1 MLAAGLVAGDRASLG
16 RAITLVEST
25 AARDRADADRLLDL
39 VLPRTGGAIRLGVTG
54 VPGVGKSTFIE
65 SFGLMLC
72 EQGKKV
78 AVLAIDPSSPVHGG
92 SILGDKTRMAGLA
105 LHDGAFI
112 RPSPSGGSLGGTHA
126 RTREAIRLCEAAG
139 YDVVIVETVGV
150 GQSEVAVAS
159 MVDHFLVLLLPN
171 AGDDLQ
177 GIKKGIIE
185 LADVLA
191 ITKADL
197 DLAGARRSKRDYEA
211 ALRLLRHEVPFVGLV
226 SGVTRVGLPEL
237 WAAVLER
244 HSELVASGGLLKRR
258 AEQNVAW
265 FRAALTEAILAQALA
280 GPGVA
285 ERVKL
290 IEDEVREGRVVPS
303 VGGRKVIQAKTEST
317 KGSKQ

>member
-1 MLAAGLVAGDRASLG
+1 MLAAGVIAGDRASLG

-39 VLPRTGGAIRLGVTG
+39 VLPRTGGAVRLGVTG

-72 EQGKKV
+72 EQGRRV

-105 LHDGAFI
+105 LHDRAFI

-126 RTREAIRLCEAAG
+126 RTREALRLCEAAG

-185 LADVLA
+185 LADLLA

-197 DLAGARRSKRDYEA
+197 DLAAARRSMRDYQA

-226 SGVTRVGLPEL
+226 SGVSRVGLVEL
-237 WAAVLER
+237 WGAVVER
-244 HSELVASGGLLKRR
+244 HEQLRDSGGLDRR
-258 AEQNVAW
+258 RSDQNLAW
-265 FRAALTEAILAQALA
+265 FRAALHDVLLAHALA
-280 GPGVA
+280 EPGVA
-285 ERVKL
+285 GRVKMM
-290 IEDEVREGRVVPS
+290 EDAVLKGLVVPS
-303 VGGRKVIQAKTEST
+303 VGAKNTLL
-317 KGSKQ
+317 

>member
-1 MLAAGLVAGDRASLG
+1 VLAAGLIAGDRASLG
-16 RAITLVEST
+16 RAITLVESS

-105 LHDGAFI
+105 LHDHAFI

-185 LADVLA
+185 LADMLA

-226 SGVTRVGLPEL
+226 SGVTRVGLLEL
-237 WAAVLER
+237 WAAVQER
-244 HSELVASGGLLKRR
+244 HASLASSGGLQARR
-258 AEQNVAW
+258 SSQNLAW
-265 FRAALTEAILAQALA
+265 FRAALNEVVLAWGL
-280 GPGVA
+280 GLPGVA
-285 ERVKL
+285 ERVKM
-290 IEDEVREGRVVPS
+290 IEDEVLAGGVVPS
-303 VGGRKVIQAKTEST
+303 VGARRVFSCRNDI
-317 KGSKQ
+317 

>member
-1 MLAAGLVAGDRASLG
+1 MAAGLMAGDRASLG

-105 LHDGAFI
+105 LHEHAFI

-211 ALRLLRHEVPFVGLV
+211 ALRLLRHEVPYVGLV
-226 SGVTRVGLPEL
+226 SGVTRVGLGEL
-237 WAAVLER
+237 WGAVVER
-244 HSELVASGGLLKRR
+244 HEGVVASGGLLARR
-258 AEQNVAW
+258 SAQNLAW
-265 FRAALTEAILAQALA
+265 FRAALNEVVLAWGLGQA
-280 GPGVA
+280 GVA

-290 IEDEVREGRVVPS
+290 IEDDVLKGLVVPS
-303 VGGRKVIQAKTEST
+303 VGARRVLWKL
-317 KGSKQ
+317 